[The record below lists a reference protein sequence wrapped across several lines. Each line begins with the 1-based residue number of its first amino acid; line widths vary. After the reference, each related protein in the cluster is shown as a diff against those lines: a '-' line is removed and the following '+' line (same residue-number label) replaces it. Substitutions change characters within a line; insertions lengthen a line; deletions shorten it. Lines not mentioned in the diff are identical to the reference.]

1 MGMTASMHER
11 SCSVAGS
18 GDGALPPSWRHPLA
32 VALASVEAA
41 LGEVA
46 DTGCWSL
53 SDAELAALVDQAW
66 SVRSRLDEVCLR
78 LAAAADIR
86 DPGAAFAATSTT
98 GWLRASQ
105 RVSRRAAA
113 AQVRLGAAL
122 DKRCLVT
129 RAALSAGAVNTE
141 QAQVIVAAMAR
152 LPREV
157 TDSQRVAC
165 EAHLVDLAATF
176 GPEELRV
183 LGRRVWEAVDPEGA
197 DAAEGRLL
205 EVEEAAARATTVLHL
220 RPQDDGSTRGRFV
233 IPAAQAD
240 MLQAALQAML
250 APRRPSPD
258 QPLGG
263 VAVSGQTSS
272 EQAVDP
278 DLDDE
283 RLPYA
288 QRLGLA
294 FCEVIEHLPVDEL
307 PQAGRSTPT
316 VTVTLSLSAL
326 VGGVGAATLSTG
338 SVMSAGQARRLACN
352 ADLVPQVL
360 GGDSVVLDAGRTR
373 RFHSRHQRAVMGT
386 TQGGC
391 IADGCDRPPAWCEAH
406 HPTPWS
412 AGGRTNVNG
421 EHGGVLLCGR
431 HHHLVHGNG
440 WEVVWAPDHIP
451 ELIPPAHVDPSRT
464 PIRHRRFSRRRTG

>member
-1 MGMTASMHER
+1 MTATVHER
-11 SCSVAGS
+11 SGSVASS
-18 GDGALPPSWRHPLA
+18 GDGALPPSWRQPLA
-32 VALASVEAA
+32 VALTSVEAA
-41 LGEVA
+41 LDEVA
-46 DTGCWSL
+46 DAGCWSL
-53 SDAELAALVDQAW
+53 SDAELAGLVDQAW

-78 LAAAADIR
+78 LATAADTR
-86 DPGAAFAATSTT
+86 DPGEAFAATSTT

-113 AQVRLGAAL
+113 AEVRLGTAL
-122 DKRCLVT
+122 NQRCPVT
-129 RAALSAGAVNTE
+129 RAALSAGEVNTE
-141 QAQVIVAAMAR
+141 QAAVIVVAMGR
-152 LPREV
+152 LPRDV
-157 TDSQRVAC
+157 TDNQRRAC

-205 EVEEAAARATTVLHL
+205 AAEEAAARATTVLHL

-258 QPLGG
+258 RTMG
-263 VAVSGQTSS
+263 
-272 EQAVDP
+272 EQSVDP
-278 DLDDE
+278 DLDNE

-294 FCEVIEHLPVDEL
+294 FCEVIEHLPVEQL

-316 VTVTLSLSAL
+316 VTVTMSLSAL
-326 VGGVGAATLSTG
+326 VTGVGAATLSTG
-338 SVMSAGQARRLACN
+338 TMISAGQARRLACN

-360 GGDSVVLDAGRTR
+360 GGDSVVLDAGRAR
-373 RFHSRHQRAVMGT
+373 RFHNRQQRAVMGT
-386 TQGGC
+386 TQVGC

-406 HPTPWS
+406 HPTPWA
-412 AGGRTNVNG
+412 AGGQTDVNG
-421 EHGGVLLCGR
+421 DHGGVLLCGR
-431 HHHLVHGNG
+431 HHHLVHANG
-440 WEVVWAPDHIP
+440 WEVVWAPDHVP
-451 ELIPPAHVDPSRT
+451 ELVPPARIDPNRT